1 MTKLRQVEYYTSDTY
16 DPEAGFMDGDNEND
30 NQISMGILYEFVDSI
45 QYVDGKPFQVTKALI
60 QDRDTQKLSTV
71 SIEQL
76 KWFKDWSY
84 WSINQLEV
92 TFIECRLFFIL
103 DSLVNFHYI
112 YIVIKRIN
120 QLKTY
125 NYETS

>member
-60 QDRDTQKLSTV
+60 QDRDTQKYRKLHFTGNRRCKS
-71 SIEQL
+71 
-76 KWFKDWSY
+76 
-84 WSINQLEV
+84 
-92 TFIECRLFFIL
+92 
-103 DSLVNFHYI
+103 
-112 YIVIKRIN
+112 
-120 QLKTY
+120 
-125 NYETS
+125 